1 MICFENNREYV
12 LHPAEYAPFEGSV
25 APLLE
30 DEETVL
36 LVCQAAGNGMIF
48 TNRRVVAVDVQGML
62 GTQSD
67 VCSLYFRSVQSFAFD
82 RGEDSC
88 TLELFL
94 AGHKM
99 VRFRLDYPDAD
110 LIPVTTALSRFTI

>member
-12 LHPAEYAPFEGSV
+12 LRPAEYAPFEDSV

-30 DEETVL
+30 EEETVL

-48 TNRRVVAVDVQGML
+48 TNRRVIAVDVQGML

-67 VCSLYFRSVQSFAFD
+67 VCSLFYRSAQTFACD
-82 RGEDSC
+82 RGEESC
-88 TLELFL
+88 SLEVFL

-99 VRFRLDYPDAD
+99 VRFLFDYPDAD
-110 LIPVTTALSRFTI
+110 LSPVTTALARFTL